1 MASVQPKIKSK
12 VRCLD
17 GEIGE
22 IIHVIADPISLE
34 VSHIV
39 VRANGTQRQVPAGT
53 IAVVRDDSVEL
64 LCSASQMAGFPLH
77 KPEDFLTSKQVEIP
91 HLENR
96 IHVEPGE
103 LLVPFPELEKSC
115 ARRNFFAGF
124 IHVIGALIGLPLVWP
139 VLRFIMKPMYAPF
152 DNRWI
157 RVGNTSKIKVEDV
170 GVQFKFNRG
179 VKEAFMPEVEIE
191 KNVWVVKA
199 SSATLEAIYKGKE
212 ITYLDHKGEVVWVNK
227 QTVPYVAF
235 AGKCPHLGCGYKWRS
250 HKTRGQ
256 VFLCPCHLS
265 IFDSAGTV
273 LDGPAPR
280 PLDVLPIQVT
290 ANGDIQVID
299 IEYKA
304 GVKEHVRLV

>member
-1 MASVQPKIKSK
+1 MASAQPKIKSK

-17 GEIGE
+17 GEVGE

-39 VRANGTQRQVPAGT
+39 VRANGTERQVPAAM
-53 IAVVRDDSVEL
+53 IAVERDDSVEL
-64 LCSASQMAGFPLH
+64 LCTASQVAGFPEH
-77 KPEDFLTSKQVEIP
+77 NPDDFLTSKQVEIP

-139 VLRFIMKPMYAPF
+139 VLRFVMKPMYAPY
-152 DNRWI
+152 DNRWLKI
-157 RVGNTSKIKVEDV
+157 GNVSKIKTDDV
-170 GVQFKFNRG
+170 GVQFIFKKSFKDSVLEREEDKNHW
-179 VKEAFMPEVEIE
+179 VIKATPETLKKIYPHGDLQFFDE
-191 KNVWVVKA
+191 KGDVFW
-199 SSATLEAIYKGKE
+199 I
-212 ITYLDHKGEVVWVNK
+212 NK

-235 AGKCPHLGCGYKWRS
+235 SGKCPHLGCGYKWRS

-265 IFDSAGTV
+265 IYDAAGTV

-280 PLDVLPIQVT
+280 PLDLLPIRVDG
-290 ANGDIQVID
+290 NGDIEVID

-304 GVKEHVRLV
+304 GIREHVRLV